1 MKKKTTIRNILSLYR
16 APWNVGR
23 DNVHFS
29 ISSCAVGA
37 QSVILVRNVKQV
49 SSVPPHAHSV
59 HISNEWMYEIWPF
72 TDVIRFIS
80 HSLFL
85 PLPPPPLRPANVCD
99 NIAFSSFGFGCFQFP
114 LTENWIFRFVWFAS
128 KLRRDYMACV
138 TATWIVYH
146 VSNGIQHVYMH
157 TNVRIWTIDEMSNT
171 ELPIEKCRSVFFFS
185 HIFADPHGIP

>member
-1 MKKKTTIRNILSLYR
+1 MYTFLYR
-16 APWNVGR
+16 AVQSERKVW
-23 DNVHFS
+23 FS
-29 ISSCAVGA
+29 YEMWSKLALFHRMHTVCTYRTSGCMKYDLL
-37 QSVILVRNVKQV
+37 QMSFV
-49 SSVPPHAHSV
+49 SSLTLSFSLSPSPSFR
-59 HISNEWMYEIWPF
+59 SN
-72 TDVIRFIS
+72 
-80 HSLFL
+80 
-85 PLPPPPLRPANVCD
+85 RPANVCD

-128 KLRRDYMACV
+128 KLRRDYMACG

-185 HIFADPHGIP
+185 HIFADPYGIP